1 MHCLLKFLVLNVFK
15 KMLEKFYAWWINLEL
30 LNPFVSPGLLLL
42 SEDEQ
47 WIVLWLRSWSLKGT
61 GNWILNFVID
71 FLKNLSR
78 QKIIYDLQEAWKS
91 ISGVCASI
99 LEVKEMKKNMDP
111 QLKSKDQQIT
121 EAPEKAERLLAP
133 CQSLLQPLQIS
144 VGAKSIK
151 CVT

>member
-1 MHCLLKFLVLNVFK
+1 M
-15 KMLEKFYAWWINLEL
+15 
-30 LNPFVSPGLLLL
+30 
-42 SEDEQ
+42 
-47 WIVLWLRSWSLKGT
+47 
-61 GNWILNFVID
+61 NFVID

-99 LEVKEMKKNMDP
+99 LEVKEMKKNMDL

-151 CVT
+151 YVTQ